1 MSALDY
7 VHAYEHS
14 PVGQFFISI
23 PNGYV
28 IAFQIVHVFSILSL
42 LTAMIALTLRA
53 LGLFPISQSDA
64 QFSRLFFRVAAVGLV
79 LAILSGILLFLT
91 SATHYFTNQAF
102 PYKLILLALAAVT
115 QFLIFKTLLRHPEQH
130 QKWVKTFAVLSVVLW
145 FATGFAGRAIG
156 FV

>member
-14 PVGQFFISI
+14 PLGQFFISI
-23 PNGYV
+23 PNDYV

-42 LTAMIALTLRA
+42 LTAVIALTLRT
-53 LGLFPISQSDA
+53 LGAFPLSVSDA
-64 QFSRLFFRVAAVGLV
+64 QFSRLFFRIAGFGL
-79 LAILSGILLFLT
+79 LFAILSGILLFLT

-102 PYKLILLALAAVT
+102 PVKLILIAVAAIT
-115 QFLIFKTLLRHPEQH
+115 QFLIFRTLVNKPEQ
-130 QKWVKTFAVLSVVLW
+130 QPKLVKTFAVLSVVLW

>member
-14 PVGQFFISI
+14 PLGQYFISI
-23 PNGYV
+23 PNNYV
-28 IAFQIVHVFSILSL
+28 IGFQIVHVFSILAL
-42 LTAMIALTLRA
+42 LTAAIALTLRA
-53 LGLFPISQSDA
+53 LGAFPLSVSNE
-64 QFSRLFFRVAAVGLV
+64 QFSRLFFKIAGFGLV
-79 LAILSGILLFLT
+79 FAILSGILLFLT

-102 PYKLILLALAAVT
+102 PYKLVLLALAAVT
-115 QFLIFKTLLRHPEQH
+115 QFLIFRTLLKNPQQH
-130 QKWVKTFAVLSVVLW
+130 QKLVKTFAVLSVVLW

>member
-14 PVGQFFISI
+14 ALGQYFISI
-23 PNGYV
+23 PNNFV
-28 IAFQIVHVFSILSL
+28 IGFQIVHVFSILAL
-42 LTAMIALTLRA
+42 LTAVIALALRA
-53 LGLFPISQSDA
+53 LGAFPLSVSHE
-64 QFSRLFFRVAAVGLV
+64 QFSRLFFKVSGFGL
-79 LAILSGILLFLT
+79 LFAILSGILLFLT

-102 PYKLILLALAAVT
+102 PYKLILLALAAIT
-115 QFLIFKTLLRHPEQH
+115 QFLIFRTLVRTPEQH
-130 QKWVKTFAVLSVVLW
+130 QGLVKTFAVLSVVLW